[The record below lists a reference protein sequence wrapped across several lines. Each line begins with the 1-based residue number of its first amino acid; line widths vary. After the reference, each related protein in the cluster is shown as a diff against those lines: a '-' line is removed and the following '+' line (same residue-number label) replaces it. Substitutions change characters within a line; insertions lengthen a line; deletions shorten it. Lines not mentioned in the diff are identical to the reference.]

1 MKQYTNEEKAKI
13 YNNMLF
19 RYQRLQ
25 EQARQIRAL
34 SLEPTTQD
42 QKKINELEREMKL
55 IYDATQ
61 KLYN

>member
-1 MKQYTNEEKAKI
+1 
-13 YNNMLF
+13 MLF

-61 KLYN
+61 KLYK

>member
-34 SLEPTTQD
+34 SLEPTAQD

-61 KLYN
+61 KLYK